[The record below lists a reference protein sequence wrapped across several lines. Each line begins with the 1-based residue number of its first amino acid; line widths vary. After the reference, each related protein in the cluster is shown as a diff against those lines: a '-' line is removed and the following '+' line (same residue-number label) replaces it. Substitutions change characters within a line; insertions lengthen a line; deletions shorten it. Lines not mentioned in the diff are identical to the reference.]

1 MKQSNIIC
9 CQQYS
14 EDHICFEFF
23 DIQVPDF
30 EGRDKFVNDCQD
42 GFLIANMDPQPSY
55 RLHEYKN
62 IGMWLTGQYKLR
74 LKCVYDYS
82 K

>member
-23 DIQVPDF
+23 DTQVPDF

-42 GFLIANMDPQPSY
+42 GFLI
-55 RLHEYKN
+55 
-62 IGMWLTGQYKLR
+62 
-74 LKCVYDYS
+74 
-82 K
+82 